1 MNLSLTFTCRSCSTL
16 LCYIHDDAAAAAAAA
31 ADDDDTNDKKV
42 TESSDEWEQSTWD

>member
-16 LCYIHDDAAAAAAAA
+16 LCYIHDDAAAAADDD
-31 ADDDDTNDKKV
+31 DDDDTNDKKV